1 MQARGRAPSKL
12 EGMGSSWGR
21 LPFHLAL
28 SALSMV
34 LCTESPFNRN
44 WIPGNRSAFSV
55 FPFRQHLLFHLGLL
69 GKSFPGRVLQT
80 QGNKITPGKGVTQRE
95 PRREYLKNIVVRA

>member
-1 MQARGRAPSKL
+1 MQARGEGSQQKFAAQRAWDHP
-12 EGMGSSWGR
+12 GAA
-21 LPFHLAL
+21 PFHLAL

-55 FPFRQHLLFHLGLL
+55 FPFRQLAFSFGILS
-69 GKSFPGRVLQT
+69 KSFPGRVLQT
-80 QGNKITPGKGVTQRE
+80 QGNKITPGRE
-95 PRREYLKNIVVRA
+95 